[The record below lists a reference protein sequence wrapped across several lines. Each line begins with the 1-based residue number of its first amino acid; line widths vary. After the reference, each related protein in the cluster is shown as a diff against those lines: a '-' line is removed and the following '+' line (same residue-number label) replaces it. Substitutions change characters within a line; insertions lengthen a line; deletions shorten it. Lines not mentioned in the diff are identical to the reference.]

1 MSKALRR
8 TCWVL
13 GTLTTSASILE
24 SGLVSHAKGFA
35 ESELKAMAM
44 AS

>member
-8 TCWVL
+8 TSWII
-13 GTLTTSASILE
+13 GSLTVSTSILG
-24 SGLVSHAKGFA
+24 SGYVSHAKGFA
-35 ESELKAMAM
+35 ESEIKAMSM